1 MSANKKRKGGLT
13 MTEVLDVRKMRILQA
28 IVDDYIMTASPVGSR
43 TLSKREDIELS
54 PATIRNEMSDLT
66 ELGFLEQPH
75 TSAGR
80 VPSEKAYRLYVNNI
94 MDKAKLTES
103 ETAYIKSHL
112 ETRVSEVGEVIKQ
125 TARMLSG
132 ITNYTSVV
140 LKPQLKNARLKRIS
154 LIPVT
159 NGKALAVIVTN
170 SGSTS
175 NTMLSVPSGIT
186 AADLDRITSLMNERL
201 AGYKLVDVQ
210 RTLLPLLR
218 EEIGEQA
225 DDVAAMLSSIGEN
238 INKQD
243 VEIVG
248 AMNMLDYPEY
258 SDVAKAK
265 SFLEQVE
272 SGEYIKKVLSTD
284 DGVELTVRIGKE
296 IENEELR
303 DCSLVSV
310 SYKVGDETV
319 GSMGVIGP
327 TRMDYG
333 KVVAVLKCM
342 SESLSRVLSD
352 MFRKNKDEQ

>member
-1 MSANKKRKGGLT
+1 
-13 MTEVLDVRKMRILQA
+13 MTQLLDVRKMNILRA
-28 IVDDYIMTASPVGSR
+28 IVDDYILTAAPVGSR
-43 TLSKREDIELS
+43 TLSKRDDIELS

-80 VPSEKAYRLYVNNI
+80 VPSEKAYRLYVSNI
-94 MDKAKLTES
+94 MDRARLTDE
-103 ETAYIKSHL
+103 EAEYIKLHL
-112 ETRVSEVGEVIKQ
+112 EQRVSEVGDVIKE

-140 LKPQLKNARLKRIS
+140 QSPKMKNARLKHIS

-159 NGKALAVIVTN
+159 EGTALAVVVTN

-175 NTMLSVPSGIT
+175 STMLNVPAGIT
-186 AADLDRITSLMNERL
+186 AQDLDKITHLMNDRMV
-201 AGYKLVDVQ
+201 GYKLTDVH

-225 DDVAAMLSSIGEN
+225 DSVAEMLGGISDDLTQRN
-238 INKQD
+238 
-243 VEIVG
+243 VEVVG
-248 AMNMLDYPEY
+248 AANMLDYPEY
-258 SDVAKAK
+258 ADVSKAK
-265 SFLEQVE
+265 SFLSEIE
-272 SGEYIKKVLSTD
+272 KGEIFKEVLPNE
-284 DGVELTVRIGKE
+284 DGVEMTIRIGA
-296 IENEELR
+296 ENDNPELK
-303 DCSLVSV
+303 DCSVVTV
-310 SYKVGDETV
+310 SYSVGGEQV

-342 SESLSRVLSD
+342 SESLSSVLSRMLKSGD
-352 MFRKNKDEQ
+352 PHKELKE